1 MSVRSC
7 LLISLGLAAL
17 TGSGAR
23 ADTANALQQYL
34 NGLHSLRTEFTQ
46 TVADAKG
53 QELEHGSGV
62 LVIERPDRFR
72 WVYTPQSG
80 DANST
85 QLLVADGKNLWF
97 LDQDLAQATVKP
109 QSEALSATPVVLLSG
124 TDEELQS
131 AFSIAAEPP
140 RDGLQ
145 WVVVTPRSASAEF
158 SRAQLGFQGPQLLTM
173 LVDDRLGQTV
183 RLSFSN
189 SERNP
194 ALHGSVFQFTLPKG
208 VDLIGTP
215 RP

>member
-1 MSVRSC
+1 MGLRLR
-7 LLISLGLAAL
+7 LLISLGCAAL
-17 TGSGAR
+17 AGSGAR
-23 ADTANALQQYL
+23 ADTTNALQQYL

-46 TVADAKG
+46 TVTDAKG

-72 WVYTPQSG
+72 WAYTPQSG

-124 TDEELQS
+124 TDEELKS
-131 AFSIAAEPP
+131 AFSIDGAPP

-158 SRAQLGFQGPQLLTM
+158 SRAQLGFQGSQLLTM

-194 ALHGSVFQFTLPKG
+194 ALHSSTFQFTLPKG

-215 RP
+215 RT